1 MPTSFLKVISCF
13 PSLIPA
19 SLPVDRSRFSL
30 GILQQLSF
38 PFSWVFTGFVSKQQK
53 SAVRDLP
60 DSTSACV
67 DISSSQSVV
76 HILPQSLPQAT
87 LSFRFSNIQ
96 DTLVGTS
103 LIFLLKLFRRIDF
116 SLRAVLLFRE
126 TDCHSLRRKYPIDS
140 WHLRDRMTIVTT
152 EFL

>member
-1 MPTSFLKVISCF
+1 LSTPPVGQWIGAVFLSVF
-13 PSLIPA
+13 
-19 SLPVDRSRFSL
+19 
-30 GILQQLSF
+30 LQQLSF

-103 LIFLLKLFRRIDF
+103 LIFLLKLFRRI
-116 SLRAVLLFRE
+116 
-126 TDCHSLRRKYPIDS
+126 
-140 WHLRDRMTIVTT
+140 
-152 EFL
+152 